1 VSPDVS
7 DAQDPE
13 STPHHVNLPPALE
26 AITEDLREDASIEGT
41 MFSKAIGGWRGIID
55 SSLPALVFL
64 LVYLFDKT
72 DLERAVWSAVIAGVL
87 IAAWRLFRRQS
98 IQQVLAGFVGVA
110 ISAFLAA
117 KTGNA
122 ANFFLPGLLINIAYG
137 IAMVVSVLVRWPLIG
152 VLVGG
157 ATGDISGWRTD
168 DQMRRAYSAATWIWA
183 GAFFLRVL
191 VQVPLYLAGL
201 VGPLG
206 VTKLAMGWPL
216 TLLAGWWTYR
226 IIRPAYTA
234 AKDRAMADRVAPT
247 EASDD

>member
-1 VSPDVS
+1 MT
-7 DAQDPE
+7 DAPNPE
-13 STPHHVNLPPALE
+13 PTPHHVNLPPALE

-64 LVYLFDKT
+64 LVYLLDKT
-72 DLERAVWSAVIAGVL
+72 DLKRAVWSAVIAGIL

-137 IAMVVSVLVRWPLIG
+137 IAMVVSVLARWPLIG

-157 ATGDISGWRTD
+157 ATGDISGWRSD

-183 GAFFLRVL
+183 GAFFLRVF

-226 IIRPAYTA
+226 LIRPAFAA